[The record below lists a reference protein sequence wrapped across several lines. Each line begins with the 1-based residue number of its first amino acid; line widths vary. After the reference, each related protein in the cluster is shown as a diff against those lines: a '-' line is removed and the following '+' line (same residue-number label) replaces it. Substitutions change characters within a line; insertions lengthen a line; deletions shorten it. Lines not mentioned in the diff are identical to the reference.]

1 MYSNKDNVLC
11 CCLNHIYCAIWNI
24 ISCNNFDVVNVLDH
38 GCYLQELP
46 PYINVSLVLGMA
58 KPHHVS
64 EPIMFILEPY
74 FQCFCLCTLK
84 FPVIVNIWC
93 KLFLDP
99 IGPMI
104 PGDWVLMQ
112 LAHAQNSPLV
122 DKTSHA

>member
-1 MYSNKDNVLC
+1 MPFGTSY
-11 CCLNHIYCAIWNI
+11 HAIILTSLMCWTMAVTYR
-24 ISCNNFDVVNVLDH
+24 NFPLTSMF
-38 GCYLQELP
+38 L
-46 PYINVSLVLGMA
+46 LVLGMA

-84 FPVIVNIWC
+84 FPVIINIWC

-122 DKTSHA
+122 DKTSPGVTTAGAHALPN